1 MCPACMAG
9 ATMVIAGL
17 MSTGG
22 LTALLLKV
30 RANVGAKNSFQNA
43 KLKEGT

>member
-22 LTALLLKV
+22 LTALFLKV
-30 RANVGAKNSFQNA
+30 RARWERRIRSKTQI
-43 KLKEGT
+43 